1 MKKIIFLILVTA
13 LIIGCSNDQY
23 AIERRYYRL
32 SKQAGKIFANPH
44 VSPPQELEKVIKLLN
59 NFAKKYPKSN
69 LALDAEFNIA
79 RLYIVKKEY
88 TRARAYLKQL
98 LNQYSGQSKAIS
110 SEIIFLVGNSFE
122 IENKWDSAL
131 QQYKKIMQEYPLTV
145 RGINVPI
152 YIAQHYK
159 IKYQPD
165 KMIGAYQEAISHYK
179 ALASRYPNSPL
190 SFNAEALVAQ
200 CYIAMKEW
208 VNAIDAFNN
217 LIAAYKNKINMDTV
231 MLDMALIYQ
240 RELKDN
246 VKAKETLER
255 LIKDYP
261 KSRLVKLA
269 NDLLKKAGKNGNR

>member
-1 MKKIIFLILVTA
+1 MRKIIFLILVTA
-13 LIIGCSNDQY
+13 LIGGCSNDQY
-23 AIERRYYRL
+23 AIERKYYRL

-44 VSPPQELEKVIKLLN
+44 ATPPQELERVVKLLDS
-59 NFAKKYPKSN
+59 FAKKYPKSN
-69 LALDAEFNIA
+69 LALNAEFNIA

-88 TRARAYLKQL
+88 AKARAQLKQL
-98 LNQYSGQSKAIS
+98 LNQYSAQSKAIS
-110 SEIIFLVGNSFE
+110 SEIVFLTGNSFE
-122 IENKWDSAL
+122 IENKWGLAL
-131 QQYKKIMQEYPLTV
+131 LQYKKIMQEYPITT
-145 RGINVPI
+145 RGINIPI

-179 ALASRYPNSPL
+179 ALAGQYPGSAL

-208 VNAIDAFNN
+208 ASAIDAFNN
-217 LIAAYKNKINMDTV
+217 LIAAYKSKINMDTV

-246 VKAKETLER
+246 IKAKEILER

-261 KSRLVKLA
+261 KSRLIKLA
-269 NDLLKKAGKNGNR
+269 NDLLKKAGEDGSR

>member
-13 LIIGCSNDQY
+13 LITGCSNDQY

-44 VSPPQELEKVIKLLN
+44 VSPPQELERVVKLLN
-59 NFAKKYPKSN
+59 SFAKKYPKSN

-79 RLYIVKKEY
+79 RLYIVKEEY
-88 TRARAYLKQL
+88 AKARAYLKQL
-98 LNQYSGQSKAIS
+98 LNQYSAQSKAVS
-110 SEIIFLVGNSFE
+110 SEIIFLMGNSFE
-122 IENKWDSAL
+122 IENKWGLAL
-131 QQYKKIMQEYPLTV
+131 EQYKKIMQEYPLTI

-165 KMIGAYQEAISHYK
+165 KMIASYQEAISHYK
-179 ALASRYPNSPL
+179 ALAAQYPGSPL
-190 SFNAEALVAQ
+190 GFNTEALAAQ

-208 VNAIDAFNN
+208 GNAIDTFNN
-217 LIAAYKNKINMDTV
+217 LIAAYKSKINLDAV

-246 VKAKETLER
+246 VKAKETLEK

-261 KSRLVKLA
+261 KSRLVKIA
-269 NDLLKKAGKNGNR
+269 NELLKKVDEK

>member
-13 LIIGCSNDQY
+13 LISGCSNDQY

-44 VSPPQELEKVIKLLN
+44 VSPPQELERVVKLLN
-59 NFAKKYPKSN
+59 SFAKKYPKSN

-79 RLYIVKKEY
+79 RLYIVKEEY
-88 TRARAYLKQL
+88 TKARAYLKQL
-98 LNQYSGQSKAIS
+98 LNQYSAQSKAVS
-110 SEIIFLVGNSFE
+110 SEIIFLMGNSFE
-122 IENKWDSAL
+122 IENKWGLAL
-131 QQYKKIMQEYPLTV
+131 EQYKKIMQEYPLTI

-165 KMIGAYQEAISHYK
+165 KMIASYQEAIGHYK
-179 ALASRYPNSPL
+179 ALAAQYPGSPL
-190 SFNAEALVAQ
+190 GFNTEALAAQ

-208 VNAIDAFNN
+208 GNAIDTFNN
-217 LIAAYKNKINMDTV
+217 LIAAYKSKINLDAV

-246 VKAKETLER
+246 VKAKETLEK

-261 KSRLVKLA
+261 KSRLVKIA
-269 NDLLKKAGKNGNR
+269 NELLKKVGEK